1 MRRYQGAIK
10 VRRNL
15 RRLQS
20 MDTAVRSTPGRRLV
34 PKSHSVVLAICLP
47 HASELPCAEEPL
59 DVRSSEE
66 DDATILCAI

>member
-1 MRRYQGAIK
+1 MRYYGALK
-10 VRRNL
+10 VCWYL

-20 MDTAVRSTPGRRLV
+20 IDTAVRSTPGRRLV

-47 HASELPCAEEPL
+47 HASELPRADEPL

-66 DDATILCAI
+66 EDATILCAI